1 MYRALLI
8 VITGPPAT
16 GKTYLGKLLS
26 KQYSLPY
33 FSKDAFKEMMFDNAE
48 EINWET
54 SRFFSTTSFETL
66 TIISRELLTYQISH
80 IIGANFKPQLHAPY
94 LQGIKQEFDPDI
106 LQVQLQCQGEVL
118 VDRFRQ
124 RAASGAMHPGHQG
137 LRFFERLT
145 ETLKKGKTEPFE
157 VDSEIVYIDTTNLEW
172 VDYTSLYERI
182 DEKLSKHQSL

>member
-1 MYRALLI
+1 MHRALLI

-33 FSKDAFKEMMFDNAE
+33 FSKDDFKEMMFDRAG
-48 EINWET
+48 EIDWET

-66 TIISRELLTYQISH
+66 KIISRELLTYQISH
-80 IIGANFKPQLHAPY
+80 IIEANFKPQIHAPY
-94 LQGIKQEFDPDI
+94 LQAIKQEFNPDI

-137 LRFFERLT
+137 LRFFARLK

-182 DEKLSKHQSL
+182 DEKLSKHQSS